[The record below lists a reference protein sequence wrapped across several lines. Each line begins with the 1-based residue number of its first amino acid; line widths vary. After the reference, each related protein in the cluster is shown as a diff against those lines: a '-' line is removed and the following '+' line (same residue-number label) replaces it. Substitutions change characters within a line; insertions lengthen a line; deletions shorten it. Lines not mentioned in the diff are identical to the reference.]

1 MQPLYLGSTIQKW
14 EKKHRIE
21 GPGES
26 MDTSE
31 LSGKS
36 SGAKMIRM
44 GEFPGSP
51 VVKTSLSSAGVWV
64 QSLVMELRLCMP
76 WGQKS

>member
-1 MQPLYLGSTIQKW
+1 MG
-14 EKKHRIE
+14 KKHRIE

-64 QSLVMELRLCMP
+64 QSLVIFKPEFCNRELMI
-76 WGQKS
+76 